1 MLNLLV
7 IIDLE
12 VKYQRWLRADAAAR
26 RLDAQSPEDMR
37 RLFTYI
43 WRAYPTSLV
52 FEFEVERNEMMVEA

>member
-1 MLNLLV
+1 MLNLIV

-12 VKYQRWLRADAAAR
+12 VKYQKWLRADIAAAR
-26 RLDAQSPEDMR
+26 LNVLSPKDMR

-52 FEFEVERNEMMVEA
+52 FEYEVKREELVEA